1 METFD
6 YVIIGAGSAGSV
18 LTNRLS
24 EDAGTRVCV
33 LEAGPSDWHPY
44 IHLPAGFIKTFHMK
58 SVNWAYQQEPG
69 PYTGGRSI
77 YAPRGKTLGGSS
89 SINGHIYNRGQRQDF
104 DTWAQLGN
112 RGWGYPD
119 VLPYF
124 RRMERRI
131 GEGDDTYRGRDGNL
145 TVTTMDWQDPLCEA
159 FMAGAVSLGI
169 PRNPDYNGQIQE
181 GVSYCQR
188 TILNGRR
195 VSAATA
201 FLHPARRRPN
211 VDVRTHAH
219 VTGIIFEG
227 KRAVGVRYN
236 RGGKHG
242 DPLEIRATKEVILS
256 GGAYNSPQLLQ
267 LSGVGSP
274 ALLQSHGIEVEPY
287 AFFVA
292 KSIALA
298 GAVLYFTYLIASH
311 RGLPNV
317 LVIMTV
323 LIAAYGFVTRRT
335 VIGRQ
340 IYAVGGNAKAAKLSG
355 VKTERLTFFT
365 FVNMGVLAA
374 LAGLVFAARL
384 NTATPK
390 AGLGFELDVIAAC
403 FIGGA
408 SAYGGVGRVGGAVVG
423 AMIMGVMNNGMSI
436 LGIGIDY
443 QQVIK
448 GLVLLGAVCIDVY
461 NQRR

>member
-1 METFD
+1 MTDKTVSLPET
-6 YVIIGAGSAGSV
+6 ARHS
-18 LTNRLS
+18 
-24 EDAGTRVCV
+24 
-33 LEAGPSDWHPY
+33 
-44 IHLPAGFIKTFHMK
+44 GFIKNNLRNYGMLLSLLAIMLFFEIVTD
-58 SVNWAYQQEPG
+58 G
-69 PYTGGRSI
+69 
-77 YAPRGKTLGGSS
+77 TLLQPLNLTNLVLQNSYIVIMALGMLLV
-89 SINGHIYNRGQRQDF
+89 IVTGHIDLSVGSVAGF
-104 DTWAQLGN
+104 
-112 RGWGYPD
+112 
-119 VLPYF
+119 V
-124 RRMERRI
+124 
-131 GEGDDTYRGRDGNL
+131 
-145 TVTTMDWQDPLCEA
+145 
-159 FMAGAVSLGI
+159 GAVAAVLMVRYHVSYPIAFVACLLVGAAIGAAQGYWVAYFGI
-169 PRNPDYNGQIQE
+169 PSFIVTLAGMLVFKGLALAVLQGQSVGPFPPTFQKLSSGFIPE
-181 GVSYCQR
+181 
-188 TILNGRR
+188 LFP
-195 VSAATA
+195 SAGTLYPTSLAIGIVLAFVLVLATA
-201 FLHPARRRPN
+201 RSRAREQ
-211 VDVRTHAH
+211 A
-219 VTGIIFEG
+219 
-227 KRAVGVRYN
+227 
-236 RGGKHG
+236 
-242 DPLEIRATKEVILS
+242 
-256 GGAYNSPQLLQ
+256 
-267 LSGVGSP
+267 
-274 ALLQSHGIEVEPY
+274 HGIAVEPY
-287 AFFVA
+287 AFFIV

-323 LIAAYGFVTRRT
+323 LIALYGCVTRRT

>member
-1 METFD
+1 MTDKTVSLPETPKH
-6 YVIIGAGSAGSV
+6 S
-18 LTNRLS
+18 
-24 EDAGTRVCV
+24 
-33 LEAGPSDWHPY
+33 
-44 IHLPAGFIKTFHMK
+44 GFIKNNLRNYGMLLSLLAIMLFFEIVTDGTLLQPVNLTNLVLQNSYIVIMALGMLLVIVTGHIDL
-58 SVNWAYQQEPG
+58 SVGSVAGFVGAVAAVLMVSYHVDYPIAFVACLLVGAAIGAAQGYWVAYFKIPSFIVTLAGMLVFKGLALAVLQ
-69 PYTGGRSI
+69 GRSVGPFPPTFQKLSSGFI
-77 YAPRGKTLGGSS
+77 PELFPSAGTLYPSS
-89 SINGHIYNRGQRQDF
+89 LLIGV
-104 DTWAQLGN
+104 
-112 RGWGYPD
+112 
-119 VLPYF
+119 VL
-124 RRMERRI
+124 
-131 GEGDDTYRGRDGNL
+131 
-145 TVTTMDWQDPLCEA
+145 A
-159 FMAGAVSLGI
+159 FALVLA
-169 PRNPDYNGQIQE
+169 
-181 GVSYCQR
+181 
-188 TILNGRR
+188 
-195 VSAATA
+195 SAKSR
-201 FLHPARRRPN
+201 AR
-211 VDVRTHAH
+211 
-219 VTGIIFEG
+219 E
-227 KRAVGVRYN
+227 
-236 RGGKHG
+236 
-242 DPLEIRATKEVILS
+242 
-256 GGAYNSPQLLQ
+256 
-267 LSGVGSP
+267 
-274 ALLQSHGIEVEPY
+274 QSHGIEVEPY

-298 GAVLYFTYLIASH
+298 GAVLYFTYLIASY

-317 LVIMTV
+317 LVIITV
-323 LIAAYGFVTRRT
+323 LIALYGFVARRT